1 MHQKSRTSNG
11 VMQKLY
17 IFNQLHTPTKVY
29 KEIKFH
35 NKIQKRWVQ
44 LKREKRSEWIW
55 NKTTHLQNFNLHY
68 LEMFRIMEA
77 IFFK

>member
-55 NKTTHLQNFNLHY
+55 NKTTHLSELQFALSRDVLNNGGNIL
-68 LEMFRIMEA
+68 
-77 IFFK
+77 